1 MTCLSRLNDHPGIQ
15 ISDRQRS
22 HRNPGAYTMASEYLP
37 LVATPARSG
46 RIAVRGV
53 SQTKREVNGRRKG
66 RMVTSQ
72 TTPTRSGLLSRRLA
86 LVVGFG
92 ALAIVVTAV
101 VGGIW
106 TALLT
111 VNLATSPAI
120 PWAVVVMALLLWLLW
135 RYLGGAGW
143 PRGTAE
149 ARRRYLRARRV
160 PGRVFLWAVG
170 AGLLAIVALA
180 GLWIVLF
187 QLAHLPARALPDY
200 SKYPFV
206 TVAFALVMASLV
218 GAVTEEAM
226 FRGYFQG
233 ILEGTVGGVAAIL
246 ITALVMAPE
255 HAQTQGFVWP
265 TLLFYLLVDVML
277 GATAILTRSILPGI
291 VTHGIGLLAFFTLVW
306 PGDVIRQVVGGG
318 TTQLWFWLHGGQTLL
333 FAILSTLAFIHLAR
347 ISKRPQGA

>member
-1 MTCLSRLNDHPGIQ
+1 
-15 ISDRQRS
+15 
-22 HRNPGAYTMASEYLP
+22 
-37 LVATPARSG
+37 
-46 RIAVRGV
+46 
-53 SQTKREVNGRRKG
+53 
-66 RMVTSQ
+66 MVTSQ
-72 TTPTRSGLLSRRLA
+72 TTPTRPGLLSRRLV

-106 TALLT
+106 SALLSL
-111 VNLATSPAI
+111 NLATSPAV

-149 ARRRYLRARRV
+149 ARRHYLRARRM
-160 PGRVFLWAVG
+160 PGQVFLWAVG

-200 SKYPFV
+200 SKYPLV
-206 TVAFALVMASLV
+206 TVALALVTASLV

-233 ILEGTVGGVAAIL
+233 ILEGPVGAVAAIL

-265 TLLFYLLVDVML
+265 TLLFYLVVDVML
-277 GATAILTRSILPGI
+277 GATAFLTQSILPGI
-291 VTHGIGLLAFFTLVW
+291 VTHGIGLLVFFTLVW
-306 PGDVIRQVVGGG
+306 PGDVIRRVAGSG
-318 TTQLWFWLHGGQTLL
+318 TTEQWFWLHSAQTLV
-333 FAILSTLAFIHLAR
+333 FAVLATLAFIHLAR
-347 ISKRPQGA
+347 ISKRPQGV